1 MEQHLGGNLASNR
14 YIYCSDLAERP
25 RLAKRSCPGL
35 RMRFTPF
42 LTDLSASVVCEGREI
57 ERADR
62 VIRVLAP
69 AGWSDARVEA
79 WLDWYDQSPDDWP
92 RLEGAPTRTAA
103 AGPPVLDGALDR
115 WAARLAAWGRSTGIF
130 PSAIAADTF
139 ASELVASVILGLAAP
154 SSVLMEGARTPP
166 AAEDQPGPTRNATVF
181 DLGDAGV
188 RARFESDTAR
198 RRTAR
203 VTAHALSGVT
213 RTLRAVTDAVRRC
226 DGPASV
232 CSDPAANPVLGR
244 AALAARRAGADD
256 TAILDAI
263 AGRMFSAPEPEP
275 LKQTRVVA
283 VSDPASPMD
292 APLRAAADGCLA
304 DDLIVAFSVRDAEAA
319 ADLAIAP
326 GCAIALPAVAAAL
339 PDMIAGLDALARLW
353 TTALEIEVAC
363 GFAPDGRLARRRH
376 AVRPVVLTLVGG
388 LDWLA
393 SQADGA
399 INETEFVAASG
410 LLAASASLASSELAE
425 TLRPAADWP
434 VAAETILATL
444 AAREARLAD
453 LTSDLGRAA
462 ALRTAQAHAAASA
475 SGRRQC
481 LIATLSADAERDL
494 RLGVAPLSGLE
505 VFQTRDGEMVR
516 RLHPTLAAAIA
527 AQGGDVEG
535 AERWLLGRRTLM
547 DSPALG
553 HAELSAKG
561 FTELELEAVEAALT
575 HVERLEDAFR
585 PPTLEA
591 GFIRDVLGIDQETLI
606 QGGLLA
612 QLASPDEITAATEHV
627 FGHRDLSA
635 WPSTP
640 TRLKTVLADL
650 DAAAAALVRAAEPSS
665 DVADMTSVELPSRA
679 GIGAAMA
686 MLTQAASE
694 GRRAIRL
701 SRRQAANQPLLLLPD
716 VEPARRAPEPAP
728 SPRPARTERVVERV
742 IERVRT
748 RRKLPDRRKGYIQ
761 KAAVGGHKVYIHTG
775 EYEDGELGEIF
786 IDMHKEGAAFRSLMN
801 NFAIAVSI
809 GLQYGVPLDEFVDA
823 FVLTRFEPAGRVT
836 GNDSIGSATSI
847 LDYIFRE
854 LGVSYLDRH
863 ELANADAEPLD
874 ADGLGSGKAD
884 ELVPAARFI
893 SKGFARGATPDNLV
907 VLPFG
912 RRTEAPVVSGDHSE
926 ADACPA
932 CGDFTLQQR
941 GAAWICDTCG
951 IAPQMRG

>member
-1 MEQHLGGNLASNR
+1 
-14 YIYCSDLAERP
+14 
-25 RLAKRSCPGL
+25 
-35 RMRFTPF
+35 MRFTPF
-42 LTDLSASVVCEGREI
+42 LTDLAASVVCEAREI

-62 VIRVLAP
+62 VIRVMAP

-79 WLDWYDQSPDDWP
+79 WLDWHDQSPDDWP
-92 RLEGAPTRTAA
+92 RLEGAPSRTSS

-115 WAARLAAWGRSTGIF
+115 WSARLAAWGRSTGVF
-130 PSAIAADTF
+130 PSASDAETF
-139 ASELVASVILGLAAP
+139 ASELVASVLLGLAAP
-154 SSVLMEGARTPP
+154 SSVLLEGARTPP

-226 DGPASV
+226 EGPTAV
-232 CSDPAANPVLGR
+232 CADPAANPALGR

-263 AGRMFSAPEPEP
+263 AGRVFSSPEPEL

-283 VSDPASPMD
+283 VADPASPMD

-304 DDLIVAFSVRDAEAA
+304 DDLVVAFSVRDAEAA

-326 GCAIALPAVAAAL
+326 GCAIALPAVAATL
-339 PDMIAGLDALARLW
+339 PDMIEALDALARLW

-376 AVRPVVLTLVGG
+376 AVRPVVLTLESG
-388 LDWLA
+388 LDWLVA
-393 SQADGA
+393 ETDGA
-399 INETEFVAASG
+399 INETEFAAASG
-410 LLAASASLASSELAE
+410 LFAAAASLASSELAA

-434 VAAETILATL
+434 VAAEAVLAAL

-453 LTSDLGRAA
+453 LTSELGRAA

-481 LIATLSADAERDL
+481 LIATLAADAERDL
-494 RLGVAPLSGLE
+494 RLGVAALSGIE
-505 VFQTRDGEMVR
+505 VFQTRDGDMVR
-516 RLHPTLAAAIA
+516 RLHPKLAAAIT

-535 AERWLLGRRTLM
+535 AERWLLGRRTLI

-553 HAELSAKG
+553 HADLAAKG
-561 FTELELEAVEAALT
+561 FTEVELDQVETALA
-575 HVERLEDAFR
+575 HVERLDEAFA
-585 PPTLEA
+585 PPVLEA
-591 GFIRDVLGIDQETLI
+591 GFIRDVLGFDQETVGHSGLMA
-606 QGGLLA
+606 LLA
-612 QLASPDEITAATEHV
+612 TPEQIAAATEHV

-635 WPSTP
+635 WPSAP
-640 TRLKTVLADL
+640 LRLKTILADL
-650 DAAAAALVRAAEPSS
+650 DLASAALTRAAEPFS

-679 GIGAAMA
+679 GIGSAMA

-701 SRRQAANQPLLLLPD
+701 SRRQASNQPLLHLPD
-716 VEPARRAPEPAP
+716 FEPARRAPEPAP
-728 SPRPARTERVVERV
+728 QPRPATTERVVERV

-801 NFAIAVSI
+801 NFAIAISI

-823 FVLTRFEPAGRVT
+823 FLLTRFEPAGRVT

-893 SKGFARGATPDNLV
+893 SKGFARGHAPDNLV

-912 RRTEAPVVSGDHSE
+912 KKAEAPAVSGDPRE
-926 ADACPA
+926 AETCPA

-941 GAAWICDTCG
+941 GGAWICDTCG